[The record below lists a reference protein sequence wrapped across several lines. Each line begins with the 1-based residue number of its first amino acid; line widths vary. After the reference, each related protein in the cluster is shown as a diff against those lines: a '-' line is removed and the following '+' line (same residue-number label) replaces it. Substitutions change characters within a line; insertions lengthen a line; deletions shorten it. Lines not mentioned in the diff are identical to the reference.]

1 MLKKVLIGVA
11 ALVLI
16 LVVVIAMRPS
26 ELRVARSATMA
37 APAPAVF
44 AQINDFRKWGAWS
57 PYEKID
63 PAMKK
68 TYAGAATGMGAIY
81 TWVGN
86 SQAGEGRATIV
97 ESRPNELVR
106 IQLDFVKPM
115 EGNAVAEFAV
125 KPEGERTQV
134 TWSLISQCNF
144 IAKAIGLVLD
154 MDKMVGDQFEEGLAD
169 LRKAVETSA
178 KS

>member
-11 ALVLI
+11 AFVLI

-26 ELRVARSATMA
+26 ELRVARSATVA

-44 AQINDFRKWGAWS
+44 AQVNDFRKWGAWS
-57 PYEKID
+57 PYEKLD
-63 PAMKK
+63 PAMRK
-68 TYAGAATGMGAIY
+68 TYAGAGAGMGAIY
-81 TWVGN
+81 SWAGN

-97 ESRPNELVR
+97 ESRPNELVK
-106 IQLDFVKPM
+106 IQLDFLKPM
-115 EGNAVAEFAV
+115 EGNAVAEFAF

-134 TWSLISQCNF
+134 TWTLVSQCNF
-144 IAKAIGLVLD
+144 IAKALGLVLD
-154 MDKMVGDQFEEGLAD
+154 MDKMVGNQFEEGLAD
-169 LRKAVETSA
+169 LRKTVETTV